1 MTQAQAMQ
9 LQQQVRE
16 GEAELEQ
23 CYLRMEKGDP
33 PSLELEKEW
42 LRLLRDEQRRLEDR
56 EERRMVSGSVC
67 VWGGGGA
74 GGRGGV
80 DRTGRRGGW

>member
-1 MTQAQAMQ
+1 MNETQSKIKESTRKMMALVSEVSMTQAQAMQ

-42 LRLLRDEQRRLEDR
+42 LRLL
-56 EERRMVSGSVC
+56 
-67 VWGGGGA
+67 A
-74 GGRGGV
+74 
-80 DRTGRRGGW
+80 